1 MYTYVRCGLWGL
13 QSVCIPMVGIPI
25 FWRIFWWIAEYLR
38 SCFLHSVEFWVSNYC
53 FFQGTFIKTF
63 TSLFFFCR
71 KIFNVQI
78 VRNDSPWQVYWNI
91 IKKKLTNPNHK
102 SATYAARW
110 FWKWRTTF
118 SWYTVERKDFVCAH
132 HMFSRILNFL
142 FVIVFSRKSCL
153 LNKNNSYIYWHF
165 INYFDS

>member
-1 MYTYVRCGLWGL
+1 MILHTYEHL
-13 QSVCIPMVGIPI
+13 
-25 FWRIFWWIAEYLR
+25 
-38 SCFLHSVEFWVSNYC
+38 C
-53 FFQGTFIKTF
+53 FFFFTFNGVLSIKLQF
-63 TSLFFFCR
+63 FKGIFVKKFPFFFCR